1 MFQTFVGEL
10 VDEDFVTRFMQQWD
24 LFFDL
29 APELMN
35 YDVLSVCKG
44 IADCFAAFGPSLFDR
59 ISVSI
64 FKSLFTYMNH

>member
-1 MFQTFVGEL
+1 
-10 VDEDFVTRFMQQWD
+10 MQQWD

-64 FKSLFTYMNH
+64 FKSRFTDMNY